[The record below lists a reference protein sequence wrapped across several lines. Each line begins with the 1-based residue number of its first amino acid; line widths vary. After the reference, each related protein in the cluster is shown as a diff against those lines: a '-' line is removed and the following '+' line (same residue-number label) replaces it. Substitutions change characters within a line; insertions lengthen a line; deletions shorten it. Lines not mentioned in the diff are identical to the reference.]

1 MKNMHFSELKRG
13 GVSNYPCQDLGAGPL
28 SHGLRRASSPK
39 GGAFR
44 GCGA

>member
-1 MKNMHFSELKRG
+1 MKKRHFSKLKRG
-13 GVSNYPCQDLGAGPL
+13 GVSNYPCQGHGDGPL
-28 SHGLRRASSPK
+28 SHGLRRDSSPK